1 MKTWMISI
9 LFLILA
15 CPTLWGQ
22 QADVLL
28 VRLAVSG
35 NQIAEK
41 TLSGGA
47 RPGRLGAMPDG
58 RLIFTDFS
66 DAANN
71 EIFIADVSAN
81 PPILTKVTD
90 TAALKAKVD
99 AENGADP
106 APTVMTLQAVDAD
119 EDGHIVIL
127 TDGGGEELAYLFRID
142 PQRGEIALISGLDR
156 PFESLSP
163 ISSIEGNRSMAVLG
177 TTAYILLNDR
187 FGAFYGDS
195 IVKIDVHA
203 PDGGRTA
210 ATELISQAQLEEVI
224 GIGRDIDL
232 NDAAVWS
239 SRRTLVVINSGR
251 AQATDDLLEVN
262 PETGKV
268 SLLVAATDIKADL
281 GIPDV
286 GYSGV
291 DVGPNDVIYLLNTFG
306 TSGHPATRGI
316 IEIRNAGEGKGEAV
330 LFASEA
336 EILADPSIRNRAGGP
351 VSRFFHQNA
360 GFAVS
365 PVTGEVFFVDS
376 SGATQTNGIIGVRR
390 VKGADPPPDVYGTSK
405 HRGGRG

>member
-1 MKTWMISI
+1 MRTWMISI
-9 LFLILA
+9 VLFALT
-15 CPTLWGQ
+15 CPPLWGQ
-22 QADVLL
+22 QADVLK

-66 DAANN
+66 DPANN
-71 EIFIADVSAN
+71 EIFIADVSVD
-81 PPILTKVTD
+81 PPVLTKVTD

-99 AENGADP
+99 AENGPDP
-106 APTVMTLQAVDAD
+106 APQQMTPQVVDVD
-119 EDGHIVIL
+119 RDGHILIL
-127 TDGGGEELAYLFRID
+127 TDSGDPEVAYLFRVD
-142 PQRGEIALISGLDR
+142 PQTGEVALISGLDR
-156 PFESLSP
+156 PFEPVSP
-163 ISSIEGNRSMAVLG
+163 VSSIEGNRSMAVLG

-195 IVKIDVHA
+195 IVTIDVHA

-210 ATELISQAQLEEVI
+210 ATELVSQAQLEEVI
-224 GIGRDIDL
+224 GIGKDIDL
-232 NDAAVWS
+232 NDVAVWS

-251 AQATDDLLEVN
+251 PQATDDLLEVD
-262 PETGKV
+262 PETGRV
-268 SLLVAATDIKADL
+268 SLLVAATDIEADL
-281 GIPDV
+281 EILDV

-291 DVGPNDVIYLLNTFG
+291 DVGPDDVIYLLNTFG
-306 TSGHPATRGI
+306 TAGHPATRGI
-316 IEIRNAGEGKGEAV
+316 IAIRNAGEGKGEAT

-336 EILADPSIRNRAGGP
+336 EILADPSIRNRAGDP
-351 VSRFFHQNA
+351 VTRFFHQNA

-376 SGATQTNGIIGVRR
+376 SGPAQVNGIIGVRR
-390 VKGADPPPDVYGTSK
+390 VSGTGPPSGDY
-405 HRGGRG
+405 